1 MYAFVKRRISRLSP
15 DNVSIGDECLKPPSI
30 AKKWRAVAF
39 ECIPWATYTA
49 SQKRRRRQLL
59 AWLVFRS
66 CFSGIGLCHLQQW
79 QNLKQVDQVSNYA
92 RKVGKMKT
100 TVKLLY
106 KSLNA
111 AEKLLAEQTRQAA
124 ANTFTTTT
132 QHLHASGAELG
143 SYQLHIII
151 QH

>member
-1 MYAFVKRRISRLSP
+1 
-15 DNVSIGDECLKPPSI
+15 
-30 AKKWRAVAF
+30 
-39 ECIPWATYTA
+39 
-49 SQKRRRRQLL
+49 
-59 AWLVFRS
+59 
-66 CFSGIGLCHLQQW
+66 
-79 QNLKQVDQVSNYA
+79 
-92 RKVGKMKT
+92 MKT

-124 ANTFTTTT
+124 VNTFTTTT